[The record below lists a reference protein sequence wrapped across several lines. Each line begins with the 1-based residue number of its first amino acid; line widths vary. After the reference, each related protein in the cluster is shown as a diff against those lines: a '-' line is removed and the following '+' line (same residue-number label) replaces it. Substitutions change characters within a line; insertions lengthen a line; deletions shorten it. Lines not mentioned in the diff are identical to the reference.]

1 MSSCVELEGPW
12 REALGTTGRLSECRV
27 IRNPSLA
34 LRRVKRAA
42 GLQPNEPRGRI
53 TSAWMK
59 LDRARKRGA
68 GESEGASAGRKKCYV
83 VLFIDSAAEITKLFQ
98 RRIKF
103 GEFFP

>member
-68 GESEGASAGRKKCYV
+68 GESEGARERAPGEKNAMWSY
-83 VLFIDSAAEITKLFQ
+83 LLTLPQ
-98 RRIKF
+98 RSLNCFK
-103 GEFFP
+103 GE